1 VLRQYHAEMGRLIVE
16 HEGTLERFTG
26 DGMMIF
32 FNDPVEVPNPAERAI
47 RMAVAMRDRVA
58 SLAEGWRKRGWD
70 LALGVGI
77 AQGYAT
83 IGAIGFEGRLDYGA
97 IGTVTNLAS
106 RLCGEAGG
114 GQILIA
120 SRVAASVEAMIDAE
134 DIGALTL
141 KGLARPVPIWRLRG
155 LKA

>member
-1 VLRQYHAEMGRLIVE
+1 
-16 HEGTLERFTG
+16 
-26 DGMMIF
+26 
-32 FNDPVEVPNPAERAI
+32 
-47 RMAVAMRDRVA
+47 
-58 SLAEGWRKRGWD
+58 
-70 LALGVGI
+70 VGI

-114 GQILIA
+114 GQILIHA
-120 SRVAASVEAMIDAE
+120 RVAASVEAMIDAE

-155 LKA
+155 LKD